1 MSTPP
6 LLLVT
11 APLPSLPESELI
23 STCRKLIL
31 NDGDW
36 VFMTSDT
43 EFLALQLNSHS
54 QPVSAT
60 QSLINETFDTISSK
74 TVTPVDPSLGF
85 VQRSGQTIPITT
97 QTTVV
102 RYKTSPGGRGAVLDA
117 CVNLFAYAE
126 KEEMDVYSLAIMN
139 LVESEDEFIIF
150 ERYADKEAEQRHL
163 ASPRCVECLTVIKGR
178 IIGHDSRSYKVLDI

>member
-1 MSTPP
+1 MSNPP
-6 LLLVT
+6 LLLVS
-11 APLPSLPESELI
+11 APLPSLSQSELI

-43 EFLALQLNSHS
+43 QFLALQLNNHS
-54 QPVSAT
+54 QPLSVT
-60 QSLINETFDTISSK
+60 QSLVDETFDNIPSK
-74 TVTPVDPSLGF
+74 ATTPVEPSLGF
-85 VQRSGQTIPITT
+85 VQRAGQTIPITA

-102 RYKTSPGGRGAVLDA
+102 RYKSSPGDRGAVLDA

-163 ASPRCVECLTVIKGR
+163 ASPRCVECLTVIKGM
-178 IIGHDSRSYKVLDI
+178 IIGHDSRSYNVIDI

>member
-1 MSTPP
+1 MSNPP

-11 APLPSLPESELI
+11 APLPSLSQSELI

-36 VFMTSDT
+36 VFMTSDI
-43 EFLALQLNSHS
+43 EFLALQLNNHS
-54 QPVSAT
+54 QALSAT
-60 QSLINETFDTISSK
+60 QSLVDETFDNIPSK
-74 TVTPVDPSLGF
+74 ATTPVEPSLGF
-85 VQRSGQTIPITT
+85 VQRAGQTIPITA

-102 RYKTSPGGRGAVLDA
+102 RYKTSPGDRGAVLDA

-163 ASPRCVECLTVIKGR
+163 DSPRCVECLTVIKGM
-178 IIGHDSRSYKVLDI
+178 IIGHDSRSYKVVDI

>member
-1 MSTPP
+1 MSNPP

-11 APLPSLPESELI
+11 APLPSLSQSELV

-43 EFLALQLNSHS
+43 QFLALQLNNHS
-54 QPVSAT
+54 QALSAT
-60 QSLINETFDTISSK
+60 QSLLDETLDGIPSK
-74 TVTPVDPSLGF
+74 ATTPVEPSLGF
-85 VQRSGQTIPITT
+85 VQRAGQTIPITA

-102 RYKTSPGGRGAVLDA
+102 RYKTSPGDRGAVLDA

-163 ASPRCVECLTVIKGR
+163 ENNKLVLALDQV
-178 IIGHDSRSYKVLDI
+178 HDC

>member
-1 MSTPP
+1 MSNPP

-11 APLPSLPESELI
+11 APLPSLSQSELI

-36 VFMTSDT
+36 VFMTSDI
-43 EFLALQLNSHS
+43 EFLALQLNNHS
-54 QPVSAT
+54 QALSVA
-60 QSLINETFDTISSK
+60 QSLVDETFDNIPSK
-74 TVTPVDPSLGF
+74 ATTPVEPSLGF
-85 VQRSGQTIPITT
+85 VQRAGQTIPITA

-102 RYKTSPGGRGAVLDA
+102 RYKTSPGDRGAVLDA

-163 ASPRCVECLTVIKGR
+163 DSPRCVECLTVIKGM
-178 IIGHDSRSYKVLDI
+178 IIGHDSRSYNVVDI